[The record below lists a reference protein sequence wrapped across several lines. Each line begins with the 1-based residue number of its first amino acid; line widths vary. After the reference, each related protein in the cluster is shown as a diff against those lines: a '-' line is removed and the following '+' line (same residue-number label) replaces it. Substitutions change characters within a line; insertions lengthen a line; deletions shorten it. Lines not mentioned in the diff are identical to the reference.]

1 MLIRIVKM
9 TFLPDKTDAFKTRF
23 HKIKHKILEFKG
35 CEYLELYQ
43 DKNNKC
49 IFFTYSHWQTAKDLN
64 AYRESDF
71 FKEVW
76 AKTKT
81 MFTEKPEA
89 WSVDKIVSLKKPE

>member
-9 TFLPDKTDAFKTRF
+9 TFLPDKTDAFLTRF
-23 HKIKHKILEFKG
+23 HKIKHKIIDFEG
-35 CEYLELYQ
+35 CEYLEIYQ
-43 DKNNKC
+43 DKNNEC
-49 IFFTYSHWQTAKDLN
+49 IFFTYSHWQSEKDLN
-64 AYRESDF
+64 AYRNSDF

-81 MFTEKPEA
+81 MFCRKPEA